1 MKALKLTVRL
11 LCIIPFL
18 TGVADIV
25 NGVSLLSFAGA
36 RLGSATADPVL
47 NSQVGFWGAIW
58 LGFGVIL
65 WRTSSRLRAEPEL
78 FRILCGTLVLSG
90 LARFGSALVHGWPG
104 PELVVAMAVE
114 LVGGVGLALWHASVL
129 SRSDF
134 GELAQ
139 SSPIGS

>member
-1 MKALKLTVRL
+1 MNALKLTIRA
-11 LCIIPFL
+11 LCVIPFF
-18 TGVADIV
+18 TGVADVV
-25 NGVSLLSFAGA
+25 NGVGLLSLAGA
-36 RLGSATADPVL
+36 RLGSSAADPVL

-65 WRTSSRLRAEPEL
+65 WRSSSRLRAEPDL

-114 LVGGVGLALWHASVL
+114 LVGGVGLALWHASAP
-129 SRSDF
+129 SRSDLD
-134 GELAQ
+134 ELAR
-139 SSPIGS
+139 S